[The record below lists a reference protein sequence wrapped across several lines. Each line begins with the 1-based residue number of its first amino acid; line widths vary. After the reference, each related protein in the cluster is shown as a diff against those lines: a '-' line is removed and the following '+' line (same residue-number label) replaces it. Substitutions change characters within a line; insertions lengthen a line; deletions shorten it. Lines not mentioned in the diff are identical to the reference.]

1 MKGRAAVTGS
11 FALQRQP
18 DPYSVAVWVMTHT
31 CRTWPR
37 TGVLLPESEPIVV
50 AVGDGIL
57 GKCGGFACTE
67 RRVAL
72 LTHLKS
78 TLRRHRAFVGII
90 VYVVPALGYDGIGLQ
105 LESTERGARPSVTA
119 RAQLVHNAAATSSS
133 QSPRTIAPA
142 VTQTVLVRKGPLFG
156 ANGRQT
162 TQ

>member
-1 MKGRAAVTGS
+1 M
-11 FALQRQP
+11 
-18 DPYSVAVWVMTHT
+18 
-31 CRTWPR
+31 
-37 TGVLLPESEPIVV
+37 PESEPIVV

-78 TLRRHRAFVGII
+78 TLRRHRAFIGII

-119 RAQLVHNAAATSSS
+119 RGQDFA
-133 QSPRTIAPA
+133 
-142 VTQTVLVRKGPLFG
+142 
-156 ANGRQT
+156 
-162 TQ
+162 